1 MFVLTLRRG
10 NGAGQ
15 EHGKENCHHHHLGIH
30 LSANQRV
37 NNSPRVSTA
46 SLPFFFSFDRYLL
59 IVQIEKYGGT
69 LDLFLDT
76 SKAND

>member
-1 MFVLTLRRG
+1 MCVLTLRG
-10 NGAGQ
+10 GCEAGQ
-15 EHGKENCHHHHLGIH
+15 EHGKENHHHLGIH

-46 SLPFFFSFDRYLL
+46 SLPFFLSFDRYLL